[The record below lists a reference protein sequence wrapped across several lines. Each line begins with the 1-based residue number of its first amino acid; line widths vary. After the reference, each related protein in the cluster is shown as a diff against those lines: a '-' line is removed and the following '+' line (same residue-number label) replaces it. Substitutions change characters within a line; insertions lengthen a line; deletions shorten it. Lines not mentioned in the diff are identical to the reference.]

1 MVSWLRRRFI
11 TGFFVTVPL
20 IISVAALAWI
30 FRVIDGIT
38 EPLFSQ
44 WVGRA
49 VPGLGLAMTALLVLI
64 VGVAA
69 TNMVGK
75 RVLQRAESWLLYV
88 PLFRTVYAPVK
99 QLVAAFSP
107 DNEYGFKRVV
117 LVQEEPERRYVLGF
131 LTREFT
137 LEPPDGGA
145 ELVAVYV
152 PTNHLYL
159 GDIVVYPRERVLFP
173 ELTVEEGVRIF
184 LTGGMALPLHLAAQ
198 PSTTG
203 PSSGRALTS
212 TPIVERVPAGE
223 PPGQSGSVAHGP
235 AEQGGSGSQPG

>member
-20 IISVAALAWI
+20 IISVAALVWI
-30 FRVIDGIT
+30 FGVIDGIT
-38 EPLFSQ
+38 EPLVSQ
-44 WVGRA
+44 WVGRT
-49 VPGLGLAMTALLVLI
+49 VPGLGMAMTGLLVLL
-64 VGVAA
+64 VGVTA

-75 RVLQRAESWLLYV
+75 RVLQRAEAGLLHI

-117 LVQEEPERRYVLGF
+117 LVQEPGRGYVLGF

-137 LEPPDGGA
+137 LQHGDGTDT
-145 ELVAVYV
+145 LLAVYI

-173 ELTVEEGVRIF
+173 ELTVEDGVRIF

>member
-1 MVSWLRRRFI
+1 MWSWLRRRFI

-20 IISVAALAWI
+20 IISVAALVWI

-38 EPLFSQ
+38 EPLVSQ
-44 WVGRA
+44 WAGRA
-49 VPGLGLAMTALLVLI
+49 VPGLGIAMTALLVLF

-75 RVLQRAESWLLYV
+75 RILQRAEYWLLHI

-117 LVQEEPERRYVLGF
+117 LVQEPGRGYVLGF

-137 LEPPDGGA
+137 LAREEGSA
-145 ELVAVYV
+145 ALVAVYV

-159 GDIVVYPRERVLFP
+159 GDVVVYPRERVLFP
-173 ELTVEEGVRIF
+173 ELSVEDGVRIF
-184 LTGGMALPLHLAAQ
+184 LTGGMAVPLHVVTAATLAGVQ
-198 PSTTG
+198 PDDRAAASA
-203 PSSGRALTS
+203 SEGR
-212 TPIVERVPAGE
+212 RPAG
-223 PPGQSGSVAHGP
+223 
-235 AEQGGSGSQPG
+235 